1 MQKSFEI
8 KISEDNSYFERRAA
22 GPLFMKLVAFLET
35 ISMLNIAMAM
45 AIMMGQLWGGHK
57 VQVIHSDDVCI

>member
-1 MQKSFEI
+1 MQKSLEI
-8 KISEDNSYFERRAA
+8 KISEDNLYFERRAA
-22 GPLFMKLVAFLET
+22 GPLFMKLAFLET

>member
-22 GPLFMKLVAFLET
+22 GPLFMKLAFLET
-35 ISMLNIAMAM
+35 IYLIVEYCNGDGYHDG
-45 AIMMGQLWGGHK
+45 AIMGWTQSA
-57 VQVIHSDDVCI
+57 SDPLR